1 MGHEIA
7 LSLVGLG
14 TAIVVLAV
22 VGALAIG
29 PDLLKCLH
37 YLTPITSL
45 GVPLICAG
53 LCVENGWGMTAGQI
67 IVIGVLLF
75 VTGPV
80 LGSATGKLIAEQEQR
95 IRSESPE

>member
-1 MGHEIA
+1 MGHAIA

-14 TAIVVLAV
+14 TAVVVLAV
-22 VGALAIG
+22 IGAVTIG
-29 PDLLKCLH
+29 PDLLKRLH

-67 IVIGVLLF
+67 IVIGVLLL
-75 VTGPV
+75 VTGPI
-80 LGSATGKLIAEQEQR
+80 LGSATGKLIAEQEDR
-95 IRSESPE
+95 VRSESPE